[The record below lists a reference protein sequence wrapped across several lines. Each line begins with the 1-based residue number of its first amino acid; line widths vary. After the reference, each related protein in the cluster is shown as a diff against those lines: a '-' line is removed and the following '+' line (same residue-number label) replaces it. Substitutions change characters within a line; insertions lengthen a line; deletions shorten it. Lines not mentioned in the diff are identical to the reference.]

1 MVYKV
6 ILASLDVTVIPY
18 LLDVAITVYQLI
30 YVSDKIKTFVP
41 SDVDSILSSARKNN
55 EKHEITG
62 LLVELPEHFIQ
73 ILEGNQDRVK
83 QTFNRISHDSRHQNV
98 RVILVE
104 NIEFREIEAWEMGF
118 SAELNESQ
126 LNDALHIL
134 NTFSKKQ
141 SFTDIH
147 GQSLKILL
155 KSLSHK

>member
-1 MVYKV
+1 
-6 ILASLDVTVIPY
+6 LANIDVTTILY
-18 LLDVAITVYQLI
+18 LLDIAITVYQLI
-30 YVSDKIKTFVP
+30 YVSDKINTFVP
-41 SDVDSILSSARKNN
+41 RDVNSILSSARKNN
-55 EKHEITG
+55 EKHGITG
-62 LLVELPEHFIQ
+62 LLVELPKHFIQ
-73 ILEGNQDRVK
+73 ILEGNQGRVK

-98 RVILVE
+98 RVILGQ

-141 SFTDIH
+141 SFTDIQ

>member
-1 MVYKV
+1 M
-6 ILASLDVTVIPY
+6 ANLDVTIISY
-18 LLDVAITVYQLI
+18 LLDVVITVYQLI
-30 YVSDKIKTFVP
+30 YVSDKINTFVP

-55 EKHEITG
+55 EKHGITG
-62 LLVELPEHFIQ
+62 LLVELPKHFIQ
-73 ILEGNQDRVK
+73 ILEGNQGRVK

-98 RVILVE
+98 RVILGQ

-141 SFTDIH
+141 SFTDIQ

>member
-1 MVYKV
+1 MANIDVNT
-6 ILASLDVTVIPY
+6 ILY
-18 LLDVAITVYQLI
+18 LLDIAITVYQLI
-30 YVSDKIKTFVP
+30 YVSDKINTFVP
-41 SDVDSILSSARKNN
+41 RDVNSILSSARKNN
-55 EKHEITG
+55 EKHGITG
-62 LLVELPEHFIQ
+62 LLVELPKHFIQ
-73 ILEGNQDRVK
+73 ILEGNQGRVK

-98 RVILVE
+98 RVILGQ

-141 SFTDIH
+141 SFTDIQ

>member
-1 MVYKV
+1 MTT
-6 ILASLDVTVIPY
+6 ILY
-18 LLDVAITVYQLI
+18 LLDIATTVYQLI
-30 YVSDKIKTFVP
+30 YVSDKINTFVP
-41 SDVDSILSSARKNN
+41 RDVNSILSSARKNN
-55 EKHEITG
+55 EKHGITG
-62 LLVELPEHFIQ
+62 LLVELPKHFIQ
-73 ILEGNQDRVK
+73 ILEGNQGRVK

-98 RVILVE
+98 RVILGQ

-141 SFTDIH
+141 SFTGIQ

>member
-1 MVYKV
+1 
-6 ILASLDVTVIPY
+6 LANIDVTTILY
-18 LLDVAITVYQLI
+18 LLDIAITVYQLI
-30 YVSDKIKTFVP
+30 YVSDKINTFVP
-41 SDVDSILSSARKNN
+41 RDVNSILSSARKNN
-55 EKHEITG
+55 EKHGITG
-62 LLVELPEHFIQ
+62 LLVELPKHFIQ
-73 ILEGNQDRVK
+73 ILEGNQGRVK

-98 RVILVE
+98 RVILGQ

-141 SFTDIH
+141 SFTGIQ

>member
-1 MVYKV
+1 LANIDVNT
-6 ILASLDVTVIPY
+6 ILY
-18 LLDVAITVYQLI
+18 LLDIAITVYQLI
-30 YVSDKIKTFVP
+30 YVSDKINTFVP
-41 SDVDSILSSARKNN
+41 RDVNSILSSARKNN
-55 EKHEITG
+55 EKHGITG
-62 LLVELPEHFIQ
+62 LLVELPKHFIQ
-73 ILEGNQDRVK
+73 ILEGNQGRVK

-98 RVILVE
+98 RVILGQ

-141 SFTDIH
+141 SFTDIQ

>member
-1 MVYKV
+1 
-6 ILASLDVTVIPY
+6 LANIDVTTILY
-18 LLDVAITVYQLI
+18 LLDIATTVYQLI
-30 YVSDKIKTFVP
+30 YVSDKINTFVP
-41 SDVDSILSSARKNN
+41 RDVNSILSSARKNN
-55 EKHEITG
+55 EKHGITG
-62 LLVELPEHFIQ
+62 LLVELPKHFIQ
-73 ILEGNQDRVK
+73 ILEGNQGRVK

-98 RVILVE
+98 RVILGQ

-141 SFTDIH
+141 SFTGIQ

>member
-1 MVYKV
+1 
-6 ILASLDVTVIPY
+6 LANLDVTIISY
-18 LLDVAITVYQLI
+18 LLDVVITVYQLI
-30 YVSDKIKTFVP
+30 YVSDKINTFVP

-55 EKHEITG
+55 EKHGITG
-62 LLVELPEHFIQ
+62 LLVELPKHFIQ
-73 ILEGNQDRVK
+73 ILEGNQGRVK

-98 RVILVE
+98 RVILGQ

-141 SFTDIH
+141 SFTDIQ